1 MTESQSTPALGDR
14 RKQRRVAIAAIST
27 GVVGLVVVLIIVL
40 GGDNNKSVAQS
51 TASSTAVVAVPTST
65 SAATSA
71 PSVHVVSTTTTAS
84 TTESTTITTVADSSV
99 ASTTTQAPTS
109 STEASTEASA
119 TPTTATP
126 STVAPVTA
134 PSITAEPVTPVTSAP
149 VGNCTNVGAISIP
162 ATKTLQPILAETQQ
176 YSDGLLCG
184 NHKSDHV
191 DPGVDILPGFAPFAE
206 SVAGGPDLIGKVP
219 AVIFGHRNSH
229 NRPFYSIDK
238 LQQGDAVSILDLDGS
253 TIDLKVDTVV
263 LMSLADATTTLLAPS
278 TNGDPQLRLVACSHA
293 DGTPGGVNYRW
304 IATLVKA

>member
-1 MTESQSTPALGDR
+1 MTESQSTPALSDR
-14 RKQRRVAIAAIST
+14 RKRRRVAIAAISA
-27 GVVGLVVVLIIVL
+27 GVVALVVVLIIVL
-40 GGDNNKSVAQS
+40 GGGTNKSVAQS
-51 TASSTAVVAVPTST
+51 TASTTRAVAVPTST
-65 SAATSA
+65 SAATTVPA
-71 PSVHVVSTTTTAS
+71 VVVVSTTTIVS
-84 TTESTTITTVADSSV
+84 TTGSTTVTTVADTSV

-109 STEASTEASA
+109 STVASTE
-119 TPTTATP
+119 TPTTATR
-126 STVAPVTA
+126 STIAPVTE
-134 PSITAEPVTPVTSAP
+134 PPITAAPVTPVTSAAA
-149 VGNCTNVGAISIP
+149 VGNCTNVGSISIP

-191 DPGVDILPGFAPFAE
+191 EPGVDILPGFAPFAE

-238 LQQGDAVSILDLDGS
+238 LQQGDAVSILNLDGS

-263 LMSLADATTTLLAPS
+263 LMSLADATTMLLAPS
-278 TNGDPQLRLVACSHA
+278 TNGDSQLRLVACSHA